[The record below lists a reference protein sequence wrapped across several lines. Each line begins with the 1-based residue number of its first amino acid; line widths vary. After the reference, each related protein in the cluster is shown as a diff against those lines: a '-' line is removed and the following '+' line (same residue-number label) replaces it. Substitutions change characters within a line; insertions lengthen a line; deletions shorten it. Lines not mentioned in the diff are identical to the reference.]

1 MSVVK
6 IIFHLV
12 RNGRHIFPD
21 PSSLSFPNTSAV
33 TLRRGAW
40 GQLQRAAVGP
50 SVPPAPLPRRLYPTL
65 CLFSPCSSLKV
76 PAALTPGAPPGLR
89 LCPCSGSREFL
100 PGVPLISQLS
110 VVKKKKIIS
119 EAFLSYQKQP
129 EGKQVCRPESSL
141 LLPPRALPPLV
152 TLRCQLR
159 EGRSFTR
166 AEPSGQA
173 PGGSPPWV
181 ASRDMTNPHRDSER
195 LPQGPPG
202 GFTDEPVPALCSASG
217 KRSQRPA

>member
-110 VVKKKKIIS
+110 VVKKKK
-119 EAFLSYQKQP
+119 
-129 EGKQVCRPESSL
+129 
-141 LLPPRALPPLV
+141 
-152 TLRCQLR
+152 
-159 EGRSFTR
+159 
-166 AEPSGQA
+166 
-173 PGGSPPWV
+173 
-181 ASRDMTNPHRDSER
+181 NH
-195 LPQGPPG
+195 
-202 GFTDEPVPALCSASG
+202 
-217 KRSQRPA
+217 